1 MSSSAATTSAQLPPN
16 TDAIWYASYPPG
28 VPHEIDVT
36 QDASRGQFFEECT
49 TRGAD
54 RVAYVSAGAS
64 MTESTLEKKVDA
76 GAS

>member
-36 QDASRGQFFEECT
+36 QYASLVQFFDECT
-49 TRGAD
+49 TRFAD

-64 MTESTLEKKVDA
+64 MTYRTLAQKVDA
-76 GAS
+76 FAS